1 MNKKKLITRILLVLI
16 GLTIVASVIAYFV
29 FQREKPLLA
38 FFIACC
44 GGVLV
49 LNFGFSLFLVQKNF
63 K

>member
-1 MNKKKLITRILLVLI
+1 MKKKLITRILLVLI
-16 GLTIVASVIAYFV
+16 GLTIVASIIAYFI
-29 FQREKPLLA
+29 FEREKPLLA

-49 LNFGFSLFLVQKNF
+49 LNFGLSLFLVQKNF

>member
-1 MNKKKLITRILLVLI
+1 MKKKLITRILLVLI
-16 GLTIVASVIAYFV
+16 GLTIVVSIIAYFI
-29 FQREKPLLA
+29 FEREKPLLA

-49 LNFGFSLFLVQKNF
+49 LNFGLSLFLVQKNF